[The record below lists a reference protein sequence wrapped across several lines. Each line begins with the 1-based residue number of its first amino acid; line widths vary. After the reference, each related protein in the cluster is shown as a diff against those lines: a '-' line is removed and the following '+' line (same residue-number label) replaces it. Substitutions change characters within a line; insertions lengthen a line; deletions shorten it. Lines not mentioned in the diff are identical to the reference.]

1 MEYLDQNKAEKLR
14 KIIIFLSVLIPLAV
28 AALFGIKVEGTKA
41 FRSFPSIY
49 AVINGLTA
57 ICLTAA
63 FIAIKKKNVALHFT
77 WIRLALLLSLLFL
90 VMYVMYHLTSPT
102 TYYGDANGDGKV
114 DILEKAQ
121 VRISAISYYVLLA
134 THIVLSIV
142 VVPLV
147 LFAYMY
153 ARTGQ
158 LERHRRWVRYAFPI
172 WLYVAISGVVVYI
185 LIYPY
190 YR

>member
-28 AALFGIKVEGTKA
+28 AALFGIKIEGIKA

-63 FIAIKKKNVALHFT
+63 FIAIKKKNAALHFT

-114 DILEKAQ
+114 DIMEKAQ
-121 VRISAISYYVLLA
+121 VRISAIIYYVLLA
-134 THIVLSIV
+134 SHIVLSIV

-147 LFAYMY
+147 LLAYMY

-158 LERHRRWVRYAFPI
+158 LELHRRWVRYAFPI
-172 WLYVAISGVVVYI
+172 WLYVAISGVMVYI

>member
-28 AALFGIKVEGTKA
+28 AALFGIKIEGTKA
-41 FRSFPSIY
+41 FRSSIY